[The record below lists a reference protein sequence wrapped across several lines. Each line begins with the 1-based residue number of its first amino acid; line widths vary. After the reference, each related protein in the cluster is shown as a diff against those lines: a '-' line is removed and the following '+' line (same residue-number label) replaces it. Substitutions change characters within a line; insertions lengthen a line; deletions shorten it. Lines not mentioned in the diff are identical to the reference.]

1 MATSRW
7 RLLLVLLSVTLFAS
21 GITWAAPSDKP
32 PFYRVQWQGKSAYLL
47 GSIHIGR
54 ADFYPMPAQVEAAF
68 AKSKGLVVEIDMN
81 KVDSRAL
88 LQKYGM
94 ANSAQGLDWQSRDKQ
109 TVATMNQYCG
119 DKASLCQSIQTFAP
133 WLQASQLNLLRYNG
147 LGFSTDYGVDMQLL
161 GRGDKPVYELETA
174 ESQFQLLASFDSQIQ
189 WAMVREAI
197 DAPDAELLSLVDAWR
212 SGDEA
217 ALDTLMQEQLGGEGD
232 TQMLDKILWQRNK
245 VMADGIIRLMG
256 SVTASEPL
264 FVVVGAGHVV
274 GDKSVVQLLKQK
286 GAKVTACWREQCD
299 LSY

>member
-7 RLLLVLLSVTLFAS
+7 RVLLALCGVAMFTS
-21 GITWAAPSDKP
+21 GSSWAAPTDKP
-32 PFYRVQWQGKSAYLL
+32 PFYQVQWQGKSAYLL

-81 KVDSRAL
+81 KVDSRTL

-109 TVATMNQYCG
+109 TVETMNQYCG
-119 DKASLCQSIQTFAP
+119 DKASLCQSIQAFAP

-147 LGFSTDYGVDMQLL
+147 LGFNTDYGVDMQLL
-161 GRGDKPVYELETA
+161 GRAGKPVYQLETA
-174 ESQFQLLASFDSQIQ
+174 ESQFQLLASFDSQVQ
-189 WAMVREAI
+189 WSMVREAI
-197 DAPDAELLSLVDAWR
+197 NASDAELLSLVEAWR
-212 SGDEA
+212 SGNET
-217 ALDTLMQEQLGGEGD
+217 ALDALMQEQLGGEGD
-232 TQMLDKILWQRNK
+232 TLMLDKILWQRNK
-245 VMADGIIRLMG
+245 VMADGMMRLM
-256 SVTASEPL
+256 TAEAASEPL

-286 GAKVTACWREQCD
+286 GAAVTACWREQCD
-299 LSY
+299 

>member
-7 RLLLVLLSVTLFAS
+7 RLLLALLSVTLFAS
-21 GITWAAPSDKP
+21 GTTLAAPSDKP

-68 AKSKGLVVEIDMN
+68 TKSKGLVVEIDMN

-88 LQKYGM
+88 LQKYGG
-94 ANSAQGLDWQSRDKQ
+94 ANSAQGFDWQSRDKQ
-109 TVATMNQYCG
+109 TVATMSQYCEG
-119 DKASLCQSIQTFAP
+119 KASLCQSLQAFAP
-133 WLQASQLNLLRYNG
+133 WLQAAQLNLLRYNG

-161 GRGDKPVYELETA
+161 SRGGKPVYELETA
-174 ESQFQLLASFDSQIQ
+174 ESQFQLLASFDSQVQ

-197 DAPDAELLSLVDAWR
+197 DASDAELLSLVDAWR
-212 SGDEA
+212 SGNET

-232 TQMLDKILWQRNK
+232 PLMLDKILWQRNK
-245 VMADGIIRLMG
+245 VMADGMIKLMG
-256 SVTASEPL
+256 SETANEPL

-274 GDKSVVQLLKQK
+274 GDKSVVQLLKQQ
-286 GAKVTACWREQCD
+286 GATVTACWQARCD
-299 LSY
+299 